1 MQNFGGARTSILT
14 ELPNGNSELG
24 EAFAYIINDMVVQSG
39 ITNPKAEEFD
49 VVSKKWRELAAKP
62 DKTKEDLEKLDSIFK
77 DNINEL
83 AQSYLLYIARQVGN
97 ITGKLT
103 YPEYEKYMFKYR
115 FGHYDIE
122 NKPEYIN
129 KVKQMLQIAFK
140 KLAAHGEIAGGDDLI
155 DKYDMAAFIYAI
167 STKSKRDEN
176 NNFKGFEINGII
188 TPLNY
193 SVDENNL
200 FEPADNLF
208 SLKLRVAYKVL
219 NNQL

>member
-1 MQNFGGARTSILT
+1 MQNFGGSRTSILS
-14 ELPNGNSELG
+14 ELPNGNAELG
-24 EAFAYIINDMVVQSG
+24 EAFAQIINGMVTQSG
-39 ITNPKAEEFD
+39 ITNPKGEEFD
-49 VVSKKWRELAAKP
+49 VVSKKWRELAAKQ
-62 DKTKEDLEKLDSIFK
+62 DKTPEDLQKLDTTFK

-103 YPEYEKYMFKYR
+103 YADYEKFMFKYR

-129 KVKQMLQIAFK
+129 KVKGMLKVAFG
-140 KLAAHGEIAGGDDLI
+140 KLSAHGELSGGDNLI
-155 DKYDMAAFIYAI
+155 DKADMACFIYAI
-167 STKSKRDEN
+167 ATKAQRDEN
-176 NNFKGFEINGII
+176 NNFKGFAIDGII

-200 FEPADNLF
+200 FEDRDNLI
-208 SLKLRVAYKVL
+208 SLKLRLAYKVL